1 MNMVGISFLG
11 NTDSFRP
18 VMELFVIVILSVKWK
33 LWGKKYVSG
42 KGEIQNVIE
51 LSKHHMFSWNK
62 WKQLCYIPA
71 YSLVLQLRKGQQ
83 V

>member
-1 MNMVGISFLG
+1 MVGISFLG

-51 LSKHHMFSWNK
+51 LSKHHMFS
-62 WKQLCYIPA
+62 
-71 YSLVLQLRKGQQ
+71 
-83 V
+83 